1 MTQASTA
8 APTAS
13 PEKHPRAESGVRDL
27 KEGTASMGTV
37 ARKESGATSLRAD
50 PGLRMMTW

>member
-8 APTAS
+8 APTAR

-27 KEGTASMGTV
+27 KEGTASMGT
-37 ARKESGATSLRAD
+37 
-50 PGLRMMTW
+50 